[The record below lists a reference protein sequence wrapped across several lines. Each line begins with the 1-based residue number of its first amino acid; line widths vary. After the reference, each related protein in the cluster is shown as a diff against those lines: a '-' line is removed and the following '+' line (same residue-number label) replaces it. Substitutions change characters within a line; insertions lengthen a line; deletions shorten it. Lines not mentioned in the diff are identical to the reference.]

1 VHDEFSN
8 ERFGFLEGRVGL
20 VLKKLKRDYLK
31 LTSNTRSKILTIVT
45 MLAAIRKSD
54 ARDPDSHI
62 LRMTLNDE

>member
-1 VHDEFSN
+1 M
-8 ERFGFLEGRVGL
+8 
-20 VLKKLKRDYLK
+20 LKKLKRDYLK
-31 LTSNTRSKILTIVT
+31 LTSNTRSRILTIVT